1 MKTKNLLKATV
12 ATLVAGAMGLAG
24 VGSAMAADTRVDAS
38 KLGAAA
44 RQTLTVAANGDISN
58 RTLKAVPLAYYSYA
72 QTDGT
77 NITGFDLIDAG
88 KASAIADAL
97 TKANID
103 TNSKKDQT
111 AGYDYNA
118 SNPMVWVVQN
128 LLDSEN
134 SPWAGKL
141 RDFIDQLKHETAV
154 TGDKGTAFAKGR
166 RRQDMTAS
174 VRPGVYAV
182 VDTTKTGQASI
193 VMFNGTGIDG
203 KTTLKN
209 GAKFMPYML
218 GTVDYKVSDAGVDKV
233 ITGVEDGDVDEKIGE
248 DVGIPNSLTNS
259 FEPVDEKIGE
269 DYEDEGARQA
279 GEEYYAVAKTS
290 IGKKVSFMMGSGV
303 PVWTGYDHYYY
314 ALNDTYSDGL
324 TFNTD
329 SVNVT
334 VGGKALT
341 AGKDYKVTTEAGKFH
356 ILFAPTADGSSDI
369 IAAKTTFPVDAEV
382 LVTYDMTVNKNAHV
396 DGVDTNTSEVE
407 YSHNPNNVTDHQKTP
422 GDPTY
427 VYVGKFT
434 LTKTDTSNAPLA
446 GAVFH
451 IKDAKNHIVKFVKV
465 GDNEYRVADSTEA
478 ATASA
483 DITTTDKNNGVITLK
498 GLYGDYTVTETKS
511 PFGGSILPEFTLT
524 VGVTQSKD
532 HNTSTSSLTK
542 FKDDANHL
550 ASKAGNDG
558 VTVINARNIADMP
571 KTGAVWLS
579 IFGVMTVLL
588 AGASALLLRRK
599 A

>member
-24 VGSAMAADTRVDAS
+24 VGSAMADTTRISAEDLA
-38 KLGAAA
+38 KN
-44 RQTLTVAANGDISN
+44 QTLTVEADEDISG

-103 TNSKKDQT
+103 TKSKKDQT

-141 RDFIDQLKHETAV
+141 RDFIDQLKNEAAV
-154 TGDKGTAFAKGR
+154 TGDKGTAFAKGA
-166 RRQDMTAS
+166 DAKHMTAS

-209 GAKFMPYML
+209 GAETYTL
-218 GTVDYKVSDAGVDKV
+218 GTVYYKVHDTEVTKGIA
-233 ITGVEDGDVDEKIGE
+233 GVEDGDTDEKISRE
-248 DVGIPNSLTNS
+248 RAFPLA
-259 FEPVDEKIGE
+259 
-269 DYEDEGARQA
+269 GA
-279 GEEYYAVAKTS
+279 EYAVAKTS
-290 IGKKVSFMMGSGV
+290 IGKKVSFKMASMV

-314 ALNDTYSDGL
+314 ALNDTYTNGL
-324 TFNTD
+324 TFNAD
-329 SVNVT
+329 SVKVT

-341 AGKDYKVTTEAGKFH
+341 TGKDYKVTTETGKFH

-369 IAAKTTFPVDAEV
+369 IAAKTTFPVGVEV
-382 LVTYDMTVNKNAHV
+382 LVTYNMTVNKNAHV

-407 YSHNPNNVTDHQKTP
+407 YSHNPNTVTDHEKTP
-422 GDPTY
+422 GDTNY

-434 LTKTDTSNAPLA
+434 LTKTDTNNAPLA
-446 GAVFH
+446 GAVFN
-451 IKDAKNHIVKFVKV
+451 IKDAKNNIVKFVKV
-465 GDNEYRVADSTEA
+465 KDNEYRVADSTEA
-478 ATASA
+478 ATANA

-524 VGVTQSKD
+524 VGVAQSKD

>member
-1 MKTKNLLKATV
+1 
-12 ATLVAGAMGLAG
+12 MGLAG
-24 VGSAMAADTRVDAS
+24 VGSAMAADARVDAS

-44 RQTLTVAANGDISN
+44 RQTLTVTANGDISN

-103 TNSKKDQT
+103 TKSKKDQT

-141 RDFIDQLKHETAV
+141 RDFLDQLKNETAV
-154 TGDKGTAFAKGR
+154 TGDKGTAFAKGADA
-166 RRQDMTAS
+166 QHMTAS

-182 VDTTKTGQASI
+182 VDTTVKGEASI

-203 KTTLKN
+203 KTMLKN
-209 GAKFMPYML
+209 GAKTYTL
-218 GTVDYKVSDAGVDKV
+218 GTVNYKVHSTTVTKK
-233 ITGVEDGDVDEKIGE
+233 ITAAENGTVE
-248 DVGIPNSLTNS
+248 NS
-259 FEPVDEKIGE
+259 
-269 DYEDEGARQA
+269 GATA
-279 GEEYYAVAKTS
+279 ETA
-290 IGKKVSFMMGSGV
+290 IGKKVSFEMTSKV
-303 PVWTGYDHYYY
+303 PNWTGYDKYYY
-314 ALNDTYSDGL
+314 AINDTYSKGL
-324 TFNTD
+324 TYDAAKDNM
-329 SVNVT
+329 VVT
-334 VGGKALT
+334 VDGKTLIRDT
-341 AGKDYKVTTEAGKFH
+341 DYKVTTEDGKFH
-356 ILFAPTADGSSDI
+356 IIFAPTTGDSTTASDI
-369 IAAKTTFPVDAEV
+369 VAMKAKFPVDAAV
-382 LVTYDMTVNKNAHV
+382 KVTYDMYVNKNAV
-396 DGVDTNTSEVE
+396 SGTADTNTNNVE
-407 YSHNPNNVTDHQKTP
+407 YSHNPNTVTDHKTTP
-422 GDPTY
+422 GQTDK

-434 LTKTDTSNAPLA
+434 LTKHDTNNAPLA
-446 GAVFH
+446 GAEFKVYEGNQT
-451 IKDAKNHIVKFVKV
+451 ATPVKFIKV
-465 GDNEYRVADSTEA
+465 NDNTYRKADLTESTG
-478 ATASA
+478 
-483 DITTTDKNNGVITLK
+483 TTDTVTSVATSNGVLTLT
-498 GLYGDYTVTETKS
+498 GLDGKYTVKETKS
-511 PFGGSILPEFTLT
+511 PFNGSILPQFTLT
-524 VGVTQSKD
+524 IKVNQSNGSYTLSQFDK
-532 HNTSTSSLTK
+532 
-542 FKDDANHL
+542 DANNL
-550 ASKAGNDG
+550 ASENADHLG

>member
-24 VGSAMAADTRVDAS
+24 VGSAMAADTRVDTS

-103 TNSKKDQT
+103 TKSKKDQT

-141 RDFIDQLKHETAV
+141 RDFIDQLKNEDAV
-154 TGDKGTAFAKGR
+154 TGDKGTAFAKGA
-166 RRQDMTAS
+166 DVKHMTAS

-182 VDTTKTGQASI
+182 VDTTTAGQASI

-209 GAKFMPYML
+209 GDKTYTL
-218 GTVDYKVSDAGVDKV
+218 GTVDYKVHDAEVTKG
-233 ITGVEDGDVDEKIGE
+233 ITGVEDGATDEKITR
-248 DVGIPNSLTNS
+248 DKVAP
-259 FEPVDEKIGE
+259 
-269 DYEDEGARQA
+269 QA
-279 GEEYYAVAKTS
+279 EAEYAVAKTS
-290 IGKKVSFMMGSGV
+290 IGKKVSFKMTSRV
-303 PVWTGYDHYYY
+303 PVWTGYDRYYY
-314 ALNDTYSDGL
+314 ALNDTYTDGL
-324 TFNTD
+324 TFNED
-329 SVNVT
+329 SVKVT

-341 AGKDYKVTTEAGKFH
+341 AGKDYKVTTETGKFH
-356 ILFAPTADGSSDI
+356 ILFAPTADNSSDI

-407 YSHNPNNVTDHQKTP
+407 YSHNPNTVTDHQKTP
-422 GDPTY
+422 GDTTY

-434 LTKTDTSNAPLA
+434 LTKTDTNNAPLA

-451 IKDAKNHIVKFVKV
+451 IKDAKSNSVKFVKV

-498 GLYGDYTVTETKS
+498 GLYGAYTVTETKS

-524 VGVTQSKD
+524 VGVAQSKD
-532 HNTSTSSLTK
+532 HNTSTSSLTA

-550 ASKAGNDG
+550 ASKTSDDG

>member
-38 KLGAAA
+38 KLGEAA

-97 TKANID
+97 TKAHID
-103 TNSKKDQT
+103 TQSKKDQT

-141 RDFIDQLKHETAV
+141 RDFIDQLKNEAAV
-154 TGDKGTAFAKGR
+154 TGDKGTAFAKGA
-166 RRQDMTAS
+166 DAKHMTAS

-182 VDTTKTGQASI
+182 VDTTTAGQASI

-209 GAKFMPYML
+209 GDKTYTL
-218 GTVDYKVSDAGVDKV
+218 GTVDYKVHDAAVRKA
-233 ITGVEDGDVDEKIGE
+233 ITSVENGDVDEKIGE
-248 DVGIPNSLTNS
+248 DH
-259 FEPVDEKIGE
+259 
-269 DYEDEGARQA
+269 EDEGARQA
-279 GEEYYAVAKTS
+279 GKKYYAVAKTS
-290 IGKKVSFMMGSGV
+290 IGKKVSFTMGGAV

-324 TFNTD
+324 TFNPD

-407 YSHNPNNVTDHQKTP
+407 YSHNPNTVTDHEKTP
-422 GDPTY
+422 GDTNY
-427 VYVGKFT
+427 EYVGKFT
-434 LTKTDTSNAPLA
+434 LTKTDTNNAPLA
-446 GAVFH
+446 GAVFN
-451 IKDAKNHIVKFVKV
+451 IKDAKSNIVKFVKV

-498 GLYGDYTVTETKS
+498 GLYGAYTVTETKS

-524 VGVTQSKD
+524 VGVAQSKD

-550 ASKAGNDG
+550 ASKTSDDG

>member
-24 VGSAMAADTRVDAS
+24 VGSAMAADTRVDES
-38 KLGAAA
+38 KLGDGAAA

-103 TNSKKDQT
+103 TKSKKDQT

-154 TGDKGTAFAKGR
+154 TGDKGTAFAKGA
-166 RRQDMTAS
+166 DAKHMTAS

-182 VDTTKTGQASI
+182 VDATKTGQASI

-209 GAKFMPYML
+209 GDKTYTL
-218 GTVDYKVSDAGVDKV
+218 GTVDYKVSDTGVGKV
-233 ITGVEDGDVDEKIGE
+233 ITGVEDGDVDEKIARE
-248 DVGIPNSLTNS
+248 
-259 FEPVDEKIGE
+259 
-269 DYEDEGARQA
+269 EDEAPQA

-341 AGKDYKVTTEAGKFH
+341 AGKDYKVTTETGKFH

-422 GDPTY
+422 GSTNY

-434 LTKTDTSNAPLA
+434 LTKTDTNKAPLA
-446 GAVFH
+446 GAVFN
-451 IKDAKNHIVKFVKV
+451 IKDAKSNIVKFVKV

-524 VGVTQSKD
+524 VGVAQSKD

-550 ASKAGNDG
+550 ASKTSDDG

>member
-38 KLGAAA
+38 KLGADA
-44 RQTLTVAANGDISN
+44 RQTLTVAANDDISN

-88 KASAIADAL
+88 KAPAIADAL

-103 TNSKKDQT
+103 TKSKKDQT

-141 RDFIDQLKHETAV
+141 RDFIDQLKNEAAV
-154 TGDKGTAFAKGR
+154 TGDKGTAFAKGADA
-166 RRQDMTAS
+166 QHMTAS

-209 GAKFMPYML
+209 GAKTYTL
-218 GTVDYKVSDAGVDKV
+218 GTVNYKVHDAEVTKG
-233 ITGVEDGDVDEKIGE
+233 ITGVEDGDTDEKITS
-248 DVGIPNSLTNS
+248 DKKAP
-259 FEPVDEKIGE
+259 
-269 DYEDEGARQA
+269 QA
-279 GEEYYAVAKTS
+279 GEEYAVAKTS
-290 IGKKVSFMMGSGV
+290 IGKKVSFKMTSKV

-314 ALNDTYSDGL
+314 ALNDTYTNGL
-324 TFNTD
+324 TFNPD
-329 SVNVT
+329 SVKVT

-407 YSHNPNNVTDHQKTP
+407 YSHNPNTVTDHEKTP
-422 GDPTY
+422 GDTNY

-434 LTKTDTSNAPLA
+434 LTKTDTNNAPLA
-446 GAVFH
+446 GAVFN
-451 IKDAKNHIVKFVKV
+451 IKDAKSNIVKFVKV

-498 GLYGDYTVTETKS
+498 GLYGAYTVTETKS

-524 VGVTQSKD
+524 VGVAQSKD

-550 ASKAGNDG
+550 ASKTSDDG

>member
-38 KLGAAA
+38 KLGEAA

-97 TKANID
+97 TKAHID
-103 TNSKKDQT
+103 TQSKKDQT

-141 RDFIDQLKHETAV
+141 RDFIDQLKNEAAV
-154 TGDKGTAFAKGR
+154 TGDKGTAFAKGA
-166 RRQDMTAS
+166 DAKHMTAS

-182 VDTTKTGQASI
+182 VDTTTAGQASI

-209 GAKFMPYML
+209 GDKTYTL
-218 GTVDYKVSDAGVDKV
+218 GTVDYKVHDAAVRKA
-233 ITGVEDGDVDEKIGE
+233 ITSVENGDVDEKIGE
-248 DVGIPNSLTNS
+248 DH
-259 FEPVDEKIGE
+259 
-269 DYEDEGARQA
+269 EDEGGARQA
-279 GEEYYAVAKTS
+279 GKKYYAVAKTS
-290 IGKKVSFMMGSGV
+290 IGKKVSFTMGGAV

-324 TFNTD
+324 TFNPD

-407 YSHNPNNVTDHQKTP
+407 YSHNPNTVTDHEKTP
-422 GDPTY
+422 GDTNY

-434 LTKTDTSNAPLA
+434 LTKTDTNNAPLA
-446 GAVFH
+446 GAVFN
-451 IKDAKNHIVKFVKV
+451 IKDAKSNIVKFVKV

-498 GLYGDYTVTETKS
+498 GLYGAYTVTETKS

-524 VGVTQSKD
+524 VGVAQSKD

-550 ASKAGNDG
+550 ASKTSDDG

>member
-38 KLGAAA
+38 KLGEAA

-97 TKANID
+97 TKAHID
-103 TNSKKDQT
+103 TQSKKDQT

-141 RDFIDQLKHETAV
+141 RDFIDQLKNEAAV
-154 TGDKGTAFAKGR
+154 TGDKGTAFAKGA
-166 RRQDMTAS
+166 DAKHMTAS

-182 VDTTKTGQASI
+182 VDTTTAGQASI

-209 GAKFMPYML
+209 GDKTYTL
-218 GTVDYKVSDAGVDKV
+218 GTVDYKVHDAAVRKA
-233 ITGVEDGDVDEKIGE
+233 ITSVENGDVDEKIGE
-248 DVGIPNSLTNS
+248 DH
-259 FEPVDEKIGE
+259 
-269 DYEDEGARQA
+269 EDEGARQA
-279 GEEYYAVAKTS
+279 GKKHYAVAKTS
-290 IGKKVSFMMGSGV
+290 IGKKVSFTMGGAV

-324 TFNTD
+324 TFNPD

-407 YSHNPNNVTDHQKTP
+407 YSHNPNTVTDHEKTP
-422 GDPTY
+422 GDTNY

-434 LTKTDTSNAPLA
+434 LTKTDTNNAPLA
-446 GAVFH
+446 GAVFN
-451 IKDAKNHIVKFVKV
+451 IKDAKSNIVKFVKV

-498 GLYGDYTVTETKS
+498 GLYGAYTVTETKS

-524 VGVTQSKD
+524 VGVAQSKD

-550 ASKAGNDG
+550 ASKTSDDG

>member
-38 KLGAAA
+38 KLGDAAAA

-103 TNSKKDQT
+103 TKSKKDQT

-154 TGDKGTAFAKGR
+154 TGDKGTAFAKGA
-166 RRQDMTAS
+166 DAKHMTAS

-182 VDTTKTGQASI
+182 VDATTAGQASI

-209 GAKFMPYML
+209 GDKTYTL
-218 GTVDYKVSDAGVDKV
+218 GTVDYKVHDAAVRKA
-233 ITGVEDGDVDEKIGE
+233 ITSVENGDVDEKIGE
-248 DVGIPNSLTNS
+248 DN
-259 FEPVDEKIGE
+259 
-269 DYEDEGARQA
+269 EDEGARQA
-279 GEEYYAVAKTS
+279 GKKYYAVAKTS
-290 IGKKVSFMMGSGV
+290 IGKKVSFTMGGAV

-324 TFNTD
+324 TFNPD

-369 IAAKTTFPVDAEV
+369 IAAKTTFPVGAEV

-407 YSHNPNNVTDHQKTP
+407 YSHNPNIVTDHQLQPSNTN
-422 GDPTY
+422 Y

-434 LTKTDTSNAPLA
+434 LTKTDTNNVPLA

-451 IKDAKNHIVKFVKV
+451 IKDAKNNIVKFVKV
-465 GDNEYRVADSTEA
+465 NDGYRVADSTEA

-524 VGVTQSKD
+524 VGVAQSKD
-532 HNTSTSSLTK
+532 HNTSTSSLTAFGQDSNK
-542 FKDDANHL
+542 L
-550 ASKAGNDG
+550 ASKSSDDG

>member
-38 KLGAAA
+38 KLGEAA

-97 TKANID
+97 TKAHID
-103 TNSKKDQT
+103 TQSKKDQT

-141 RDFIDQLKHETAV
+141 RDFIDQLKNEAAV
-154 TGDKGTAFAKGR
+154 TGDKGTAFAKGA
-166 RRQDMTAS
+166 DAKHMTAS

-182 VDTTKTGQASI
+182 VDTTTAGQASI

-209 GAKFMPYML
+209 GDKTYTL
-218 GTVDYKVSDAGVDKV
+218 GTVDYKVHDAAVRKA
-233 ITGVEDGDVDEKIGE
+233 ITSVENGDVDEKIGE
-248 DVGIPNSLTNS
+248 DH
-259 FEPVDEKIGE
+259 
-269 DYEDEGARQA
+269 EDEGARQA
-279 GEEYYAVAKTS
+279 GKKYYAVAKTS
-290 IGKKVSFMMGSGV
+290 IGKKVSFTMGGAV

-324 TFNTD
+324 TFKPD

-407 YSHNPNNVTDHQKTP
+407 YSHNPNTVTDHEKTP
-422 GDPTY
+422 GDTNY

-434 LTKTDTSNAPLA
+434 LTKTDTNNAPLA
-446 GAVFH
+446 GAVFN
-451 IKDAKNHIVKFVKV
+451 IKDAKSNIVKFVKV

-498 GLYGDYTVTETKS
+498 GLYGAYTVTETKS

-524 VGVTQSKD
+524 VGVAQSKD

-550 ASKAGNDG
+550 ASKTSDDG

>member
-38 KLGAAA
+38 KLGDGAAA
-44 RQTLTVAANGDISN
+44 RQTLTVAADEDISN

-97 TKANID
+97 TKAHID
-103 TNSKKDQT
+103 TKSKKDQT

-141 RDFIDQLKHETAV
+141 RNFIDQLKNEDAV
-154 TGDKGTAFAKGR
+154 TGDKGTAFAKGA
-166 RRQDMTAS
+166 DAKHMTAS

-182 VDTTKTGQASI
+182 VDATKTGQASI

-209 GAKFMPYML
+209 GDKTYTL
-218 GTVDYKVSDAGVDKV
+218 GTVDYKVSDTAVRKA
-233 ITGVEDGDVDEKIGE
+233 ITGVEDGVKEEEIKLEREESSGE
-248 DVGIPNSLTNS
+248 
-259 FEPVDEKIGE
+259 
-269 DYEDEGARQA
+269 
-279 GEEYYAVAKTS
+279 YAVAKTS
-290 IGKKVSFMMGSGV
+290 IGKKVSFKMTSWV

-324 TFNTD
+324 TFNAD
-329 SVNVT
+329 SVKVT

-341 AGKDYKVTTEAGKFH
+341 AGKDYKVTNETGKFH

-369 IAAKTTFPVDAEV
+369 IAAKTTFPVGAKV

-407 YSHNPNNVTDHQKTP
+407 YSHNPNTVTDHQKTP
-422 GDPTY
+422 GDTNY

-434 LTKTDTSNAPLA
+434 LTKTDTNNAPLA
-446 GAVFH
+446 GAVFN
-451 IKDAKNHIVKFVKV
+451 IKDAKNTPVKFVKV
-465 GDNEYRVADSTEA
+465 GNNEYRVADSTEA

-498 GLYGDYTVTETKS
+498 GMYGAYTVTETKS

-524 VGVTQSKD
+524 VGVAQSKD
-532 HNTSTSSLTK
+532 HNTSTSSLTAFGQDSNK
-542 FKDDANHL
+542 L
-550 ASKAGNDG
+550 ASKSSDDG

>member
-12 ATLVAGAMGLAG
+12 ATLVASAMGLAG

-38 KLGAAA
+38 KLGDAAAA

-103 TNSKKDQT
+103 TKSKKDQT

-141 RDFIDQLKHETAV
+141 RDFIDQLKNEDAV
-154 TGDKGTAFAKGR
+154 TGDKGTAFAKGA
-166 RRQDMTAS
+166 DVKHMTAS

-209 GAKFMPYML
+209 GTKTYTL
-218 GTVDYKVSDAGVDKV
+218 GTVDYKVSDTAVRKA
-233 ITGVEDGDVDEKIGE
+233 ITGVEDGVKEEEIKLAREESSGE
-248 DVGIPNSLTNS
+248 
-259 FEPVDEKIGE
+259 
-269 DYEDEGARQA
+269 
-279 GEEYYAVAKTS
+279 YAVAKTS
-290 IGKKVSFMMGSGV
+290 IGKKVSFKMTSWV

-329 SVNVT
+329 SVKVT

-356 ILFAPTADGSSDI
+356 ILFAPTADNSSDI
-369 IAAKTTFPVDAEV
+369 IAAKTTFPVGAEV
-382 LVTYDMTVNKNAHV
+382 LVTYTMTVNKNAHV
-396 DGVDTNTSEVE
+396 DGVDTNKSAVE
-407 YSHNPNNVTDHQKTP
+407 YSHNPNNVTDHQLQPSNTN
-422 GDPTY
+422 Y

-434 LTKTDTSNAPLA
+434 LTKTDTNNVPLA
-446 GAVFH
+446 GAVFN
-451 IKDAKNHIVKFVKV
+451 IKDAKNHPVKFVKV
-465 GDNEYRVADSTEA
+465 NDGYRVADSTEA

-524 VGVTQSKD
+524 VGVAQSKD
-532 HNTSTSSLTK
+532 HNTSTSSLTAFGQDSNK
-542 FKDDANHL
+542 L
-550 ASKAGNDG
+550 ASKSSDDG

>member
-1 MKTKNLLKATV
+1 MKNQNLLKATV

-38 KLGAAA
+38 KLGEAA

-97 TKANID
+97 TKAHID
-103 TNSKKDQT
+103 TQSKKDQT

-141 RDFIDQLKHETAV
+141 RDFIDQLKNEAAV
-154 TGDKGTAFAKGR
+154 TGDKGTAFAKGA
-166 RRQDMTAS
+166 DAKHMTAS

-182 VDTTKTGQASI
+182 VDTTTAGQASI

-209 GAKFMPYML
+209 GDKTYTL
-218 GTVDYKVSDAGVDKV
+218 GTVDYKVHDAAVRKA
-233 ITGVEDGDVDEKIGE
+233 ITSVENGDVDEKIGE
-248 DVGIPNSLTNS
+248 DH
-259 FEPVDEKIGE
+259 
-269 DYEDEGARQA
+269 EDEGARQA
-279 GEEYYAVAKTS
+279 GKKYYAVAKTS
-290 IGKKVSFMMGSGV
+290 IGKKVSFTMGGAV

-324 TFNTD
+324 TFNPD

-407 YSHNPNNVTDHQKTP
+407 YSHNPNTVTDHEKTP
-422 GDPTY
+422 GDTNY

-434 LTKTDTSNAPLA
+434 LTKTDTNNAPLA
-446 GAVFH
+446 GAVFN
-451 IKDAKNHIVKFVKV
+451 IKDAKSNIVKFVKV

-498 GLYGDYTVTETKS
+498 GLYGAYTVTETKS

-524 VGVTQSKD
+524 VGVAQSKD

-550 ASKAGNDG
+550 ASKTSDDG

>member
-38 KLGAAA
+38 KLGEAA

-97 TKANID
+97 TKAHID
-103 TNSKKDQT
+103 TQSKKDQT

-141 RDFIDQLKHETAV
+141 RDFIDQLKNEAAV
-154 TGDKGTAFAKGR
+154 TGDKGTAFAKGA
-166 RRQDMTAS
+166 DAKHMTAS

-182 VDTTKTGQASI
+182 VDTTTAGQASI

-209 GAKFMPYML
+209 GDKTYTL
-218 GTVDYKVSDAGVDKV
+218 GTVDYKVHDAAVRKA
-233 ITGVEDGDVDEKIGE
+233 ITSVENGDVDEKIGE
-248 DVGIPNSLTNS
+248 DH
-259 FEPVDEKIGE
+259 
-269 DYEDEGARQA
+269 EDEGVRQA
-279 GEEYYAVAKTS
+279 GKKYYAVAKTS
-290 IGKKVSFMMGSGV
+290 IGKKVSFTMGGAV

-324 TFNTD
+324 TFNPD

-407 YSHNPNNVTDHQKTP
+407 YSHNPNTVTDHEKTP
-422 GDPTY
+422 GDTNY

-434 LTKTDTSNAPLA
+434 LTKTDTNNAPLA
-446 GAVFH
+446 GAVFN
-451 IKDAKNHIVKFVKV
+451 IKDAKSNIVKFVKV

-498 GLYGDYTVTETKS
+498 GLYGAYTVTETKS

-524 VGVTQSKD
+524 VGVAQSKD

-550 ASKAGNDG
+550 ASKTSDDG

>member
-38 KLGAAA
+38 KFDAAA

-103 TNSKKDQT
+103 TKSKKDQT
-111 AGYDYNA
+111 AGYDYDA

-128 LLDSEN
+128 LLDSEDR
-134 SPWAGKL
+134 PWAGKL
-141 RDFIDQLKHETAV
+141 RDFIDQLKNEAAV
-154 TGDKGTAFAKGR
+154 TDDNGTKFIATPDDNTE
-166 RRQDMTAS
+166 QTAS

-209 GAKFMPYML
+209 GAKTYTL
-218 GTVDYKVSDAGVDKV
+218 GTVDYKVSDTAVRKV
-233 ITGVEDGDVDEKIGE
+233 ITGVEDGVKEEEIPLAEREASGE
-248 DVGIPNSLTNS
+248 YL
-259 FEPVDEKIGE
+259 
-269 DYEDEGARQA
+269 
-279 GEEYYAVAKTS
+279 VAKTS
-290 IGKKVSFMMGSGV
+290 IDKKVSFAMTSWV

-324 TFNTD
+324 TFNED
-329 SVNVT
+329 SVKVT

-341 AGKDYKVTTEAGKFH
+341 AGKDYKVTTETGKFH
-356 ILFAPTADGSSDI
+356 ILFAPTADNSSDL

-382 LVTYDMTVNKNAHV
+382 LVTYNMTVNKNAHV
-396 DGVDTNTSEVE
+396 DGADINTSEVE
-407 YSHNPNNVTDHQKTP
+407 YSRNPNTVTDHEKTP
-422 GDPTY
+422 GNTTY

-434 LTKTDTSNAPLA
+434 LTKTDTNNALLA
-446 GAVFH
+446 GAVFN
-451 IKDAKNHIVKFVKV
+451 IKDAKNNIVKFVKV
-465 GDNEYRVADSTEA
+465 NDNEYRVTDSTEA

-524 VGVTQSKD
+524 VGVAQSKD

>member
-38 KLGAAA
+38 KLGDGADA

-103 TNSKKDQT
+103 TTSKKDQT
-111 AGYDYNA
+111 AGYGYNA

-141 RDFIDQLKHETAV
+141 RDFIDQLKHEDAV
-154 TGDKGTAFAKGR
+154 TGDKGTAFAKGA
-166 RRQDMTAS
+166 DAKHMTAS

-182 VDTTKTGQASI
+182 VDTTTAGQASI

-209 GAKFMPYML
+209 GDKTYTL
-218 GTVDYKVSDAGVDKV
+218 GTVDYKVHDAEVTKG
-233 ITGVEDGDVDEKIGE
+233 ITGVEDGATDEKI
-248 DVGIPNSLTNS
+248 SR
-259 FEPVDEKIGE
+259 EKE
-269 DYEDEGARQA
+269 
-279 GEEYYAVAKTS
+279 YAVAKTS
-290 IGKKVSFMMGSGV
+290 IGKKVSFKMTSKV
-303 PVWTGYDHYYY
+303 PIWTGYDHYYY
-314 ALNDTYSDGL
+314 ALNDTYTDGL
-324 TFNTD
+324 TFNED
-329 SVNVT
+329 SVKVT

-341 AGKDYKVTTEAGKFH
+341 AGKDYKVTTETGKFH

-369 IAAKTTFPVDAEV
+369 IAAKTTFPVGAEV

-407 YSHNPNNVTDHQKTP
+407 YSRNPNIVTDHQKTP
-422 GDPTY
+422 GDTTY

-434 LTKTDTSNAPLA
+434 LTKTDTNNAPLA

-451 IKDAKNHIVKFVKV
+451 IKDAKGNIVKFVKV

-498 GLYGDYTVTETKS
+498 GLYGAYTVTETKS

-524 VGVTQSKD
+524 VGVTQSTG
-532 HNTSTSSLTK
+532 HNTSTSSLTAFGQDSNK
-542 FKDDANHL
+542 L
-550 ASKAGNDG
+550 ASKSSDDG

-588 AGASALLLRRK
+588 AGASALLLRRNWNT
-599 A
+599 AV

>member
-12 ATLVAGAMGLAG
+12 ATLVSGAMGLAG

-38 KLGAAA
+38 KLGDGAAA

-103 TNSKKDQT
+103 TKSKKDQT
-111 AGYDYNA
+111 AGYGYNA

-141 RDFIDQLKHETAV
+141 RDFIDQLKNEAAV
-154 TGDKGTAFAKGR
+154 TGDKGTAFAKGA
-166 RRQDMTAS
+166 DAKHMTAS

-182 VDTTKTGQASI
+182 VDATKTGQASI

-209 GAKFMPYML
+209 GAKTYTL
-218 GTVDYKVSDAGVDKV
+218 GTVDYKVHDAEVTKG
-233 ITGVEDGDVDEKIGE
+233 ITGVDNGDVDEKITRDKE
-248 DVGIPNSLTNS
+248 AP
-259 FEPVDEKIGE
+259 
-269 DYEDEGARQA
+269 QA
-279 GEEYYAVAKTS
+279 EAEYAVAKTS
-290 IGKKVSFMMGSGV
+290 IGKKVSFKMTSKV

-314 ALNDTYSDGL
+314 ALNDTYTNGL
-324 TFNTD
+324 TFNAD
-329 SVNVT
+329 SVKVT
-334 VGGKALT
+334 VNGKALT
-341 AGKDYKVTTEAGKFH
+341 ADKDYKVTTDGGKFH
-356 ILFAPTADGSSDI
+356 ILFAPTADNSSDL
-369 IAAKTTFPVDAEV
+369 IAAKTTFPVGAEV
-382 LVTYDMTVNKNAHV
+382 LVTYNMTVNKNAHV

-407 YSHNPNNVTDHQKTP
+407 YSHNPNTVTDHEKTP
-422 GDPTY
+422 GDTTY

-434 LTKTDTSNAPLA
+434 LTKTDTNKAPLA
-446 GAVFH
+446 GVVFN
-451 IKDAKNHIVKFVKV
+451 IKDAKSNIVKFVKV
-465 GDNEYRVADSTEA
+465 NDNEYRVADSTEA

-498 GLYGDYTVTETKS
+498 GMYGAYTVTETKS

-524 VGVTQSKD
+524 VGVQSKD
-532 HNTSTSSLTK
+532 HNTSTSSLTAFGQDSNK
-542 FKDDANHL
+542 L
-550 ASKAGNDG
+550 ASKASDDG

>member
-77 NITGFDLIDAG
+77 NITGFDLIDAS

-97 TKANID
+97 TKASID
-103 TNSKKDQT
+103 TKSKKDQT

-141 RDFIDQLKHETAV
+141 RDFIDQLKNEAAV
-154 TGDKGTAFAKGR
+154 TGDKGTAFAKGA
-166 RRQDMTAS
+166 DAKHMTAS

-182 VDTTKTGQASI
+182 VDATTAGQASI

-209 GAKFMPYML
+209 GDKTYTL
-218 GTVDYKVSDAGVDKV
+218 GTVDYKVHDAAVRKA
-233 ITGVEDGDVDEKIGE
+233 ITSVENGDVDEKIGE
-248 DVGIPNSLTNS
+248 DH
-259 FEPVDEKIGE
+259 
-269 DYEDEGARQA
+269 EDEGARQA
-279 GEEYYAVAKTS
+279 GKKYYAVAKTS
-290 IGKKVSFMMGSGV
+290 IGKKVSFTMGGAV

-324 TFNTD
+324 TFNPD

-369 IAAKTTFPVDAEV
+369 IAAKTTFPVDTEV

-407 YSHNPNNVTDHQKTP
+407 YSHNPNTVTDHEKTP
-422 GDPTY
+422 GDTNY

-434 LTKTDTSNAPLA
+434 LTKTDTNNAPLA
-446 GAVFH
+446 GAVFN
-451 IKDAKNHIVKFVKV
+451 IKDAKSNIVKFVKV

-498 GLYGDYTVTETKS
+498 GLYGAYTVTETKS

-524 VGVTQSKD
+524 VGVAQSKD

-550 ASKAGNDG
+550 ASKTSDDG

>member
-1 MKTKNLLKATV
+1 
-12 ATLVAGAMGLAG
+12 MGLAG
-24 VGSAMAADTRVDAS
+24 VGSAMADTTRISAEDLA
-38 KLGAAA
+38 KN
-44 RQTLTVAANGDISN
+44 QTLTVEAYEDISN

-97 TKANID
+97 TKADID
-103 TNSKKDQT
+103 TESKKDQA
-111 AGYDYNA
+111 AGYDYDA

-134 SPWAGKL
+134 GPWAGKL
-141 RDFIDQLKHETAV
+141 RDFLDQLKHQSAV
-154 TGDKGTAFAKGR
+154 TDDNGTKFIADPGDNT
-166 RRQDMTAS
+166 QQTAS

-193 VMFNGTGIDG
+193 IMFNGTGIDG

-209 GAKFMPYML
+209 GDKTYTL
-218 GTVDYKVSDAGVDKV
+218 GTVNYKLNYADVTKY
-233 ITGVEDGDVDEKIGE
+233 ITGVEDGDG
-248 DVGIPNSLTNS
+248 
-259 FEPVDEKIGE
+259 
-269 DYEDEGARQA
+269 DYIYSRSKAVPQ
-279 GEEYYAVAKTS
+279 EEAKYSIAKTS
-290 IGKKVSFMMGSGV
+290 IGKKVSFKMTSSV
-303 PVWTGYDHYYY
+303 PNWTGYDHYYY
-314 ALNDTYSDGL
+314 ALNDTYTNGL
-324 TFNTD
+324 TFNED
-329 SVNVT
+329 SVKVT

-341 AGKDYKVTTEAGKFH
+341 ADKDYKVTTEAGKFH

-369 IAAKTTFPVDAEV
+369 IASKTTFPVGEDV
-382 LVTYDMTVNKNAHV
+382 FVTYNMTVNKNAHV
-396 DGVDTNTSEVE
+396 DGADTNTSEVE
-407 YSHNPNNVTDHQKTP
+407 YSHNPNTVTDHEKTQ
-422 GDPTY
+422 GYSNY

-434 LTKTDTSNAPLA
+434 LTKTDTNKAPLA
-446 GAVFH
+446 GAVFN
-451 IKDAKNHIVKFVKV
+451 IKDAKSNIVKFVKV
-465 GDNEYRVADSTEA
+465 NDNEYRVADSTEA

-498 GLYGDYTVTETKS
+498 GLYGAYTVTETKS

-532 HNTSTSSLTK
+532 HSTSTSSLTAFGQDLNK
-542 FKDDANHL
+542 L
-550 ASKAGNDG
+550 ASKTSDDG

>member
-38 KLGAAA
+38 KLGDGAAA
-44 RQTLTVAANGDISN
+44 RQTLTVAADEDISN

-97 TKANID
+97 TKAHID
-103 TNSKKDQT
+103 TKSKKDQT

-141 RDFIDQLKHETAV
+141 RNFIDQLKNEDAV
-154 TGDKGTAFAKGR
+154 TGDKGTAFAKGA
-166 RRQDMTAS
+166 DAKHMTAS

-182 VDTTKTGQASI
+182 VDATKTGQASI

-209 GAKFMPYML
+209 GDKTYTL
-218 GTVDYKVSDAGVDKV
+218 GTVDYKVSDTAVRKA
-233 ITGVEDGDVDEKIGE
+233 ITGVEDGVKEEEIKLEREESSGE
-248 DVGIPNSLTNS
+248 
-259 FEPVDEKIGE
+259 
-269 DYEDEGARQA
+269 
-279 GEEYYAVAKTS
+279 YAVAKTS
-290 IGKKVSFMMGSGV
+290 IGKKVSFKMTSWV

-324 TFNTD
+324 TFNAD
-329 SVNVT
+329 SVKVT

-341 AGKDYKVTTEAGKFH
+341 AGKDYKVTNETGKFH

-369 IAAKTTFPVDAEV
+369 IAAKTTFPVGAKV

-407 YSHNPNNVTDHQKTP
+407 YSHNPNTVTDHQKTP
-422 GDPTY
+422 GDTNY

-434 LTKTDTSNAPLA
+434 LTKTDTNNAPLA
-446 GAVFH
+446 GAVFN
-451 IKDAKNHIVKFVKV
+451 IKDAKSNIVKFVKV

-524 VGVTQSKD
+524 VGVAQSKD
-532 HNTSTSSLTK
+532 HNTSTSSLTAFGQDSNK
-542 FKDDANHL
+542 L
-550 ASKAGNDG
+550 ASKSSDDG

>member
-1 MKTKNLLKATV
+1 
-12 ATLVAGAMGLAG
+12 MGLAG

-38 KLGAAA
+38 KLGADA
-44 RQTLTVAANGDISN
+44 RQTLTVAANDDISN

-88 KASAIADAL
+88 KAPAIADAL

-103 TNSKKDQT
+103 TKSKKDQT

-141 RDFIDQLKHETAV
+141 RDFIDQLKNESAV
-154 TGDKGTAFAKGR
+154 TGDKGTAFAKGADA
-166 RRQDMTAS
+166 QHMTAS

-209 GAKFMPYML
+209 GAKTYTL
-218 GTVDYKVSDAGVDKV
+218 GTVNYKVHDAEVTKG
-233 ITGVEDGDVDEKIGE
+233 ITGVEDGDTDEKITS
-248 DVGIPNSLTNS
+248 DKKAP
-259 FEPVDEKIGE
+259 
-269 DYEDEGARQA
+269 QA
-279 GEEYYAVAKTS
+279 GEEYAVAKTS
-290 IGKKVSFMMGSGV
+290 IGKKVSFKMTSKV

-314 ALNDTYSDGL
+314 ALNDTYTNGL
-324 TFNTD
+324 TFNAD
-329 SVNVT
+329 SVKVT

-341 AGKDYKVTTEAGKFH
+341 AGKDYKVTTETGKFH
-356 ILFAPTADGSSDI
+356 ILFAPTADNSSDI

-407 YSHNPNNVTDHQKTP
+407 YSHNPNTVTDHEKTP
-422 GDPTY
+422 GDTNY

-434 LTKTDTSNAPLA
+434 LTKTDTNNAPLA
-446 GAVFH
+446 GAVFN
-451 IKDAKNHIVKFVKV
+451 IKDAKSNIVKFVKV

-498 GLYGDYTVTETKS
+498 GLYGAYTVTETKS

-524 VGVTQSKD
+524 VGVAQSKD

-550 ASKAGNDG
+550 ASKTSDDG

>member
-12 ATLVAGAMGLAG
+12 ATLVSGAMGLAG

-38 KLGAAA
+38 KLGEAA

-97 TKANID
+97 TKAHID
-103 TNSKKDQT
+103 TQSKKDQT

-141 RDFIDQLKHETAV
+141 RDFIDQLKNEAAV
-154 TGDKGTAFAKGR
+154 TGDKGTAFAKGA
-166 RRQDMTAS
+166 DAKHMTAS

-182 VDTTKTGQASI
+182 VDTTTAGQASI

-209 GAKFMPYML
+209 GDKTYTL
-218 GTVDYKVSDAGVDKV
+218 GTVDYKVHDAAVRKA
-233 ITGVEDGDVDEKIGE
+233 ITSVENGDVDEKIGE
-248 DVGIPNSLTNS
+248 DH
-259 FEPVDEKIGE
+259 
-269 DYEDEGARQA
+269 EDEGARQA
-279 GEEYYAVAKTS
+279 GKKYYAVAKTS
-290 IGKKVSFMMGSGV
+290 IGKKVSFTMGGAV

-324 TFNTD
+324 TFNPD

-407 YSHNPNNVTDHQKTP
+407 YSHNPNTVTDHEKTP
-422 GDPTY
+422 GDTNY

-434 LTKTDTSNAPLA
+434 LTKTDTNNAPLA
-446 GAVFH
+446 GAVFN
-451 IKDAKNHIVKFVKV
+451 IKDAKSNIVKFVKV

-498 GLYGDYTVTETKS
+498 GLYGAYTVTETKS

-524 VGVTQSKD
+524 VGVAQSKD

-550 ASKAGNDG
+550 ASKTSDDG

>member
-1 MKTKNLLKATV
+1 
-12 ATLVAGAMGLAG
+12 MGLAG

-38 KLGAAA
+38 KLGEAA

-97 TKANID
+97 TKAHID
-103 TNSKKDQT
+103 TQSKKDQT

-118 SNPMVWVVQN
+118 SNPIVWVVQN

-141 RDFIDQLKHETAV
+141 RDFIDQLKNEAAV
-154 TGDKGTAFAKGR
+154 TGDKGTAFAKGA
-166 RRQDMTAS
+166 DAKHMTAS

-182 VDTTKTGQASI
+182 VDTTTAGQASI

-209 GAKFMPYML
+209 GDKTYTL
-218 GTVDYKVSDAGVDKV
+218 GTVDYKVHDAAVRKA
-233 ITGVEDGDVDEKIGE
+233 ITSVENGDVDEKIGE
-248 DVGIPNSLTNS
+248 DH
-259 FEPVDEKIGE
+259 
-269 DYEDEGARQA
+269 EDEGARQA
-279 GEEYYAVAKTS
+279 GKKYYAVAKTS
-290 IGKKVSFMMGSGV
+290 IGKKVSFTMGGAV

-324 TFNTD
+324 TFNPD

-407 YSHNPNNVTDHQKTP
+407 YSHNPNTVTDHEKTP
-422 GDPTY
+422 GDTNY

-434 LTKTDTSNAPLA
+434 LTKTDTNNAPLA
-446 GAVFH
+446 GAVFN
-451 IKDAKNHIVKFVKV
+451 IKDAKSNIVKFVKV

-498 GLYGDYTVTETKS
+498 GLYGAYTVTETKS

-524 VGVTQSKD
+524 VGVAQSKD

-550 ASKAGNDG
+550 ASKTSDDG

>member
-1 MKTKNLLKATV
+1 MNARGSSKERKTKVKTKNLLKATV

-38 KLGAAA
+38 KLGADA
-44 RQTLTVAANGDISN
+44 RQTLTVAANDDISN

-88 KASAIADAL
+88 KAPAIADAL

-103 TNSKKDQT
+103 TKSKKDQT

-141 RDFIDQLKHETAV
+141 RDFIDQLKNESAV
-154 TGDKGTAFAKGR
+154 TGDKGTAFAKGADA
-166 RRQDMTAS
+166 QHMTAS

-209 GAKFMPYML
+209 GAKTYTL
-218 GTVDYKVSDAGVDKV
+218 GTVNYKVHDAEVTKG
-233 ITGVEDGDVDEKIGE
+233 ITGVEDGDTDEKITS
-248 DVGIPNSLTNS
+248 DKKAP
-259 FEPVDEKIGE
+259 
-269 DYEDEGARQA
+269 QA
-279 GEEYYAVAKTS
+279 GEEYAVAKTS
-290 IGKKVSFMMGSGV
+290 IGKKVSFKMTSKV

-314 ALNDTYSDGL
+314 ALNDTYTNGL
-324 TFNTD
+324 TFNPD
-329 SVNVT
+329 SVKVT

-407 YSHNPNNVTDHQKTP
+407 YSHNPNTVTDHEKTP
-422 GDPTY
+422 GDTNY

-434 LTKTDTSNAPLA
+434 LTKTDTNNAPLA
-446 GAVFH
+446 GAVFN
-451 IKDAKNHIVKFVKV
+451 IKDAKSNIVKFVKV

-498 GLYGDYTVTETKS
+498 GLYGAYTVTETKS

-524 VGVTQSKD
+524 VGVAQSKD

-550 ASKAGNDG
+550 ASKTSDDG

>member
-1 MKTKNLLKATV
+1 
-12 ATLVAGAMGLAG
+12 MGLAG
-24 VGSAMAADTRVDAS
+24 VGSAMADTTRISAEDLA
-38 KLGAAA
+38 KN
-44 RQTLTVAANGDISN
+44 QTLTVEAYEDISN

-72 QTDGT
+72 QTDGA

-103 TNSKKDQT
+103 TKSKKDQA
-111 AGYDYNA
+111 AGYDYDT

-128 LLDSEN
+128 LLDSED

-141 RDFIDQLKHETAV
+141 RDFLDQLKHQSAV
-154 TGDKGTAFAKGR
+154 TDDNGTKFIATPDDNT
-166 RRQDMTAS
+166 QQTAS

-209 GAKFMPYML
+209 GEETYTL
-218 GTVDYKVSDAGVDKV
+218 GTVYYKVSDTAVFKA
-233 ITGVEDGDVDEKIGE
+233 ITSVENGDVDEKF
-248 DVGIPNSLTNS
+248 VMH
-259 FEPVDEKIGE
+259 
-269 DYEDEGARQA
+269 EGVPSRSAR
-279 GEEYYAVAKTS
+279 EEHYTVAKTS
-290 IGKKVSFMMGSGV
+290 IGKKVSFEMASSV

-314 ALNDTYSDGL
+314 ALNDTYTNGL
-324 TFNTD
+324 TFNPD
-329 SVNVT
+329 SVKVVICDET
-334 VGGKALT
+334 GDKTLT

-356 ILFAPTADGSSDI
+356 ILFAPTADDSSDI
-369 IAAKTTFPVDAEV
+369 VAAKTTFPVGAYV
-382 LVTYDMTVNKNAHV
+382 LVTYNMTVNKNAHV

-407 YSHNPNNVTDHQKTP
+407 YSHNPNNVTDHEKIQGNTN
-422 GDPTY
+422 Y
-427 VYVGKFT
+427 VYVGKFA
-434 LTKTDTSNAPLA
+434 LTKTDTNNAPLA
-446 GAVFH
+446 GAVFN
-451 IKDAKNHIVKFVKV
+451 IKDAKNNIVKFVKV

-483 DITTTDKNNGVITLK
+483 DITTTNKNNGVITLK
-498 GLYGDYTVTETKS
+498 GLYGAYTVTETKS

-532 HNTSTSSLTK
+532 HSTSTSSLTAFEQDPNK
-542 FKDDANHL
+542 L
-550 ASKAGNDG
+550 ASETGNDG
-558 VTVINARNIADMP
+558 VTVINARNIMDMP

-579 IFGVMTVLL
+579 IFGAMTVLL
-588 AGASALLLRRK
+588 AGAAVLLLRRK